1 MFIIYYYFRLYIVFL
16 VNIFNICCK
25 CVFFYIFFDIN
36 FKWVSIFLLVVVI
49 MLIVLEKIW
58 RGGNRFFWL
67 LVLEFWVLFF
77 IFGEIL
83 VEVFLNF
90 ELFLEDDLFLVFI
103 LKIKYFWFKLN
114 FVYLFWI
121 VKCWYVFIIFFEVS
135 EVCFVRLVFVVFFFG
150 WDVIMLLMRV
160 FVRSD

>member
-1 MFIIYYYFRLYIVFL
+1 MVFVCFLWICLGGGGSFRGKFW
-16 VNIFNICCK
+16 F
-25 CVFFYIFFDIN
+25 
-36 FKWVSIFLLVVVI
+36 LVVVI

-77 IFGEIL
+77 VFGEIL
-83 VEVFLNF
+83 VEIFLNF

-103 LKIKYFWFKLN
+103 LKIKYFWFELN

-121 VKCWYVFIIFFEVS
+121 VKCWYVFVIFFEVS
-135 EVCFVRLVFVVFFFG
+135 EVCFVRLVFVVFFLG
-150 WDVIMLLMRV
+150 WDVIMFCWWGFLLGVIKV
-160 FVRSD
+160 FL